1 MPENDAPFPPVQ
13 TELPLFPLGTVIF
26 TGALLPLQLFEL
38 RYLQMIGECERLG
51 TGFGVV
57 TLTQGREVHRPGD
70 AAEQFEPIGTRVAI
84 ERIERPRAGVVLVWC
99 RGLERF
105 RILSK
110 QQRSDGLWL
119 GQVEDLPAEPGL
131 PVPEHLQYL
140 AVQIQSALDTL
151 SAQDSV
157 VPHWPQPWALN
168 DCAWLSD
175 RWCELLP
182 LPLAM
187 KYRLFT
193 LQEPL
198 MRLELVGDMVESAP
212 SDTSGGNE
220 GQKPPAN
227 S

>member
-1 MPENDAPFPPVQ
+1 
-13 TELPLFPLGTVIF
+13 
-26 TGALLPLQLFEL
+26 
-38 RYLQMIGECERLG
+38 
-51 TGFGVV
+51 
-57 TLTQGREVHRPGD
+57 
-70 AAEQFEPIGTRVAI
+70 
-84 ERIERPRAGVVLVWC
+84 
-99 RGLERF
+99 
-105 RILSK
+105 
-110 QQRSDGLWL
+110 
-119 GQVEDLPAEPGL
+119 
-131 PVPEHLQYL
+131 
-140 AVQIQSALDTL
+140 
-151 SAQDSV
+151 
-157 VPHWPQPWALN
+157 
-168 DCAWLSD
+168 LSD